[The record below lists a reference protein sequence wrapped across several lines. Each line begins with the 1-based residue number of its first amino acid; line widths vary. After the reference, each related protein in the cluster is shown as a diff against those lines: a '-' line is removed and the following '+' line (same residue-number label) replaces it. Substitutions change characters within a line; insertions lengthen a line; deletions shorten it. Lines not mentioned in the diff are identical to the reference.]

1 MKYYDMIMKRRER
14 ERDSLTIDINKD
26 YIYVERK
33 SFLNWTKSDIY
44 TMSLTLV

>member
-1 MKYYDMIMKRRER
+1 MKYYDMIMKKR
-14 ERDSLTIDINKD
+14 ERDSLAIDINKD